1 MCFHVCVY
9 DVAICIY
16 ANHRPSE
23 SCIAI
28 KCLSRSLRAIGA
40 ASLGRLCWWMLP
52 RVSARSPHA
61 LISLFRRYT
70 YGKPVKGEATIT
82 AFPDIYS
89 PVLQPVYQSPIRK
102 VVKIEGKA
110 TVDFDIVNDLR

>member
-1 MCFHVCVY
+1 M
-9 DVAICIY
+9 
-16 ANHRPSE
+16 E
-23 SCIAI
+23 SSNVMP
-28 KCLSRSLRAIGA
+28 LFTSD
-40 ASLGRLCWWMLP
+40 
-52 RVSARSPHA
+52 SPPPH
-61 LISLFRRYT
+61 RYT

-102 VVKIEGKA
+102 IVKIEGKA